1 MKKLLLLLF
10 SMLVSL
16 SSYGE
21 KIVCSGVAEMFQ
33 GKLETSSYTRLEYI
47 TEPDI
52 TEPVLITKSGY
63 LFEDELQS
71 SWDISYED
79 DKGLVL
85 QRYYG
90 DGTNVL
96 LTVMIDKRSK
106 EFSWNITEPNGRM
119 GYEGKCEFVH

>member
-1 MKKLLLLLF
+1 
-10 SMLVSL
+10 
-16 SSYGE
+16 
-21 KIVCSGVAEMFQ
+21 MFQ
-33 GKLETSSYTRLEYI
+33 GKLETSSYTREEYI
-47 TEPDI
+47 TVPDL
-52 TEPVLITKSGY
+52 TEYPVYTPESRY
-63 LFEDELQS
+63 VFEDELEY

-85 QRYYG
+85 QKYYG